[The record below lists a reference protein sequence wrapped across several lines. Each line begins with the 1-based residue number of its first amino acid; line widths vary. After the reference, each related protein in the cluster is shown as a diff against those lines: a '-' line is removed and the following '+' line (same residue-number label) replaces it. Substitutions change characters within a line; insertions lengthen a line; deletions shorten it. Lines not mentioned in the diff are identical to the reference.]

1 MTDQPIAPETD
12 SAEPTQTRTPQP
24 NPDAP
29 ATGLGTIDDRYVLEH
44 SIGGGGMGVVY
55 CARDLLMEKHHDRNP
70 RVALKLIS
78 QSLRTD
84 VHARTLLQRE
94 CSRAQRLSH
103 QNIVHVFYF
112 GCDKATDSDYLT
124 MELLQGDSLERL
136 IRKCPSGY
144 DWKFVAAI
152 VEQLCD
158 GLAYAHKAQIVHSDI
173 KPSNVF
179 MTDSHVL
186 KILDFG
192 IAAPMRDGD
201 ASSTETY
208 LNPRRLGALS
218 PCYSSLEMHMG
229 LDADPSDDVYSAA
242 CVIYELL
249 TGQHPFGDLPTPN
262 AAEQNLVPRA
272 IASLTDAQNAVLRK
286 ALSFRRS
293 ERIATA
299 VELRQGLLLQT
310 TIAPEA
316 LRSIPAQT
324 PAPRVRRITV
334 SAVIRGLALTALL
347 ALAVF
352 LLWPYLAARLPSMK
366 PGSPQRA
373 TESTAANAGA
383 PGALNAG
390 AHSPA
395 TTGDTFGNRC
405 GLQPSAASL
414 DTLVGQGLKAQTAL
428 VFEARPDSRTAA
440 AETIRKTAGCI
451 RALQALGFEST
462 QSRAW
467 LVDADASLAKMP

>member
-1 MTDQPIAPETD
+1 MTDQPIAPDTD
-12 SAEPTQTRTPQP
+12 SAEPTRTRTPQP
-24 NPDAP
+24 NADAP
-29 ATGLGTIDDRYVLEH
+29 AEGLGTVDDRYVLENA
-44 SIGGGGMGVVY
+44 IGGGGMGVVY
-55 CARDLLMEKHHDRNP
+55 RARDLLMEKHHDRNSHI
-70 RVALKLIS
+70 ALKLIS

-144 DWKFVAAI
+144 DWKFVADI

-179 MTDSHVL
+179 MTVGHVL

-218 PCYSSLEMHMG
+218 PRYSSLEMHMG
-229 LDADPSDDVYSAA
+229 LDASPSDDVYSAA

-249 TGQHPFGDLPTPN
+249 TGQHPFGELPTPN
-262 AAEQNLVPRA
+262 AAEQNLVPRT
-272 IASLTDAQNAVLRK
+272 IASLSDSQNAVLRK

-299 VELRQGLLLQT
+299 LELKQGLLVQT
-310 TIAPEA
+310 AAAPESM
-316 LRSIPAQT
+316 RSMPADT
-324 PAPRVRRITV
+324 PAVPGRKITIRV
-334 SAVIRGLALTALL
+334 VIRGLALTALL
-347 ALAVF
+347 ALTLFA
-352 LLWPYLAARLPSMK
+352 LRPYVAARLHSMK
-366 PGSPQRA
+366 PSTPARA
-373 TESTAANAGA
+373 AETATPKLAAPSALEQTAPAPASAGIK
-383 PGALNAG
+383 
-390 AHSPA
+390 
-395 TTGDTFGNRC
+395 FENRC
-405 GLQPSAASL
+405 GLPPSAPSL

-428 VFEARPDSRTAA
+428 AFEVRPEPRKAA
-440 AETIRKTAGCI
+440 SAAVRKTAECI
-451 RALQALGFEST
+451 RALAALGLESP

-467 LVDADASLAKMP
+467 LADANASLATAP